1 MVERS
6 WTVNETIERV
16 PATLPV
22 LNSLGIDTCCGGG
35 ETLDVAAS
43 RSGVDENVLLAALA
57 TVRGPG
63 GSGEAPAPVENAAG
77 RSGGCACG
85 CRKAASS

>member
-6 WTVNETIERV
+6 WTVNETIDRV
-16 PATLPV
+16 PASLPV

-43 RSGVDENVLLAALA
+43 RSGVDENVLLTALESVQRLDAGDPAA
-57 TVRGPG
+57 
-63 GSGEAPAPVENAAG
+63 EAGKDDTAK
-77 RSGGCACG
+77 SGGCACG
-85 CRKAASS
+85 CRKVASS